1 MQLEQLTRIYDKLQ
15 QLLKRH
21 ELLVKE
27 NDKLR
32 KELKD
37 ATDKLDG
44 NQKKIHALEQTVTVL
59 KTVSGK
65 MDDSDKKE
73 LEKRINAYLKEID
86 QCISMLSE

>member
-1 MQLEQLTRIYDKLQ
+1 MQLEQLVRIYEKLQ
-15 QLLKRH
+15 QLQRRY
-21 ELLVKE
+21 ESLVKE
-27 NDKLR
+27 NEKLK
-32 KELKD
+32 KELKET
-37 ATDKLDG
+37 TDKMDG
-44 NQKKIHALEQTVTVL
+44 HQKKIQALEQTVTVL